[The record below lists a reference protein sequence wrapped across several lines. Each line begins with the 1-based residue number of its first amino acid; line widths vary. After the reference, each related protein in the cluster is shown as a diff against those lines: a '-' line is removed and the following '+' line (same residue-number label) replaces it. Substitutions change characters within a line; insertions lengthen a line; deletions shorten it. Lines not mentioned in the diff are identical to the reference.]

1 MREET
6 ASQSSSERERADV
19 KYQSETMTREKN
31 IILAARIVSMLFTP
45 FYLPLVGLMALFLF
59 SYLSQ
64 MPWAYKLQ
72 VLALVYGFTIL
83 MPTVLIHLYRRYQG
97 WNLVELGVKER
108 RVVPY
113 VISILCYFFCV
124 YLMDLLHIPHF
135 MGTILSAALFIQIVC
150 ALINVWWKIST
161 HTAAI
166 GGVAGALFVFGEFF
180 GFNPVWWLCLVL
192 VLAGILGSSRMILRQ
207 HTLPQVVAGFFVG
220 LICSTLGLIYL

>member
-1 MREET
+1 MVIT
-6 ASQSSSERERADV
+6 
-19 KYQSETMTREKN
+19 KEKN

-45 FYLPLVGLMALFLF
+45 FYLPLVGLMALFVF

-72 VLALVYGFTIL
+72 VLMLVYVFTIL
-83 MPTVLIHLYRRYQG
+83 LPTVLIHLYRRYQG
-97 WNLVELGVKER
+97 WNLIELGIKER

-113 VISILCYFFCV
+113 VISLLCYFFCV

-135 MGTILSAALFIQIVC
+135 MGTMVSAALFIQIIC

-161 HTAAI
+161 HMAAI

-192 VLAGILGSSRMILRQ
+192 ILAGVLGSSRMILRQ
-207 HTLPQVVAGFFVG
+207 HTLPQVVTGFFVG
-220 LICSTLGLIYL
+220 VVCSILGLIYL